1 MLLCRVAL
9 WWAEFL
15 FLASP
20 PSQSCSSRT
29 KKSRGCPQ
37 RVFFFFFFPFASA
50 CMQQDDFRPM
60 CGREAGVEVLGRR
73 ALEAVQ
79 GFLGKGGFPLSGA
92 AVVVTGNHV
101 LFRAHFLSCLC
112 DRPRHL
118 RDPAS
123 SSTCTSPL
131 SPAVLWRN
139 QTAPWAHAF
148 IKHFQL
154 SFWSGLARSSS
165 TFPSRAIDRQMSDCP
180 ADDRMRGDGLML
192 H

>member
-37 RVFFFFFFPFASA
+37 RVFFFFPFASA

>member
-37 RVFFFFFFPFASA
+37 RVVFFFPFASA

-165 TFPSRAIDRQMSDCP
+165 TFPSRATDRQMSDCP